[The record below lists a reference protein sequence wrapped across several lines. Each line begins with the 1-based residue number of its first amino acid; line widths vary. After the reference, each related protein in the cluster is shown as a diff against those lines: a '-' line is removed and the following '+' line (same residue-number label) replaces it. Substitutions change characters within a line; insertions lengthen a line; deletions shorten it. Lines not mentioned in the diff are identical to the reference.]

1 MSMFHAEYW
10 KNWGSFGNQTNKAI
24 ENQPSGDSA
33 KNLVG
38 NKYDQQT
45 GSSVA
50 VQVGNKSS
58 KQTGWSN
65 SLLEGFSFSTTLGQ
79 STSTTVG
86 ASFSNHVGFKW
97 GMFVGPETSINAAT
111 SVKVAKGAAYSF
123 DTVTKCETTAQKAES
138 SLKKTEIATA
148 LTRTIGQAIDTFALG
163 VTQTVG
169 GNYNL
174 LCVDHSVTATTSVTN
189 GATVYINAVD
199 NLALQGNRVGINAV
213 SQLKVFAAGRVVVDA
228 GGILNLG

>member
-65 SLLEGFSFSTTLGQ
+65 SLLEGFSFSTTFGQ

-97 GMFVGPETSINAAT
+97 GMFVCPETSINAAT

-123 DTVTKCETTAQKAES
+123 DTVTKCETTAQKA
-138 SLKKTEIATA
+138 
-148 LTRTIGQAIDTFALG
+148 
-163 VTQTVG
+163 
-169 GNYNL
+169 
-174 LCVDHSVTATTSVTN
+174 
-189 GATVYINAVD
+189 
-199 NLALQGNRVGINAV
+199 
-213 SQLKVFAAGRVVVDA
+213 
-228 GGILNLG
+228 

>member
-123 DTVTKCETTAQKAES
+123 DTVTKCETNSQKREL
-138 SLKKTEIATA
+138 SLKKSTFADEIDDYI
-148 LTRTIGQAIDTFALG
+148 LDTRLVGTSASAILGKSLDHITGRYTLLSADDIKMSTMQTFNVSSLDVNMLGTKSARLESLASVVIKGFGQATMDA
-163 VTQTVG
+163 
-169 GNYNL
+169 
-174 LCVDHSVTATTSVTN
+174 
-189 GATVYINAVD
+189 AVIRI
-199 NLALQGNRVGINAV
+199 G
-213 SQLKVFAAGRVVVDA
+213 
-228 GGILNLG
+228 